1 MPAQCRAPRE
11 GEPAKKQFTARP
23 DWVRVI
29 TPADPERAECRD
41 GAERFGN
48 RSERT
53 ESPCSV
59 REKECF
65 NQRNVSRLGQLAE
78 PCVAV
83 YKMNS
88 DAELLQVANLIGWRR

>member
-1 MPAQCRAPRE
+1 M
-11 GEPAKKQFTARP
+11 
-23 DWVRVI
+23 
-29 TPADPERAECRD
+29 ERSA
-41 GAERFGN
+41 FGN

-53 ESPCSV
+53 ESPRSV

-65 NQRNVSRLGQLAE
+65 DQRNVTRLGQLAE

-88 DAELLQVANLIGWRR
+88 DAELLQVADLIGWCRAFAPSPRRHLGARRSWR